1 MRVTEGIIYRSVTG
15 NLNRLRAGLQELN
28 QQVASGKRLVRPSD
42 DPVGAVSAQEVRA
55 KLAAMDQLKRNADS
69 WQGWLRS
76 TENAITSAQGVVS
89 RAREVAVQMSNAT
102 NSASQRTMAAEEVD
116 NLLEE
121 MVKLGNTQFQGR
133 YVFAGYRDDSDAFTV
148 TRDATGEITAVTYAG
163 DDGHHEMKV
172 GSSSRLESSLTGE
185 EVFQGSADL
194 FDTLIELRDA
204 LRANDV
210 SATTNT
216 LEDFV
221 DAGNNLGA
229 KVADVGSRLN
239 RLDLRLSVIEDT
251 KLAETERLSQI
262 EDADLV
268 EAISALKTKELAYE
282 AALQATAATQQLSLA
297 AYL

>member
-55 KLAAMDQLKRNADS
+55 KLTAMDQLKRNADS

-76 TENAITSAQGVVS
+76 TENAITSAQSIVS

-102 NSASQRTMAAEEVD
+102 NSASQRNMAAEEVD

-121 MVKLGNTQFQGR
+121 MINLGNTQFQGR
-133 YVFAGYRDDSDAFTV
+133 YVFAGYRDDSNAFTV
-148 TRDATGEITAVTYAG
+148 TRDAMGEITAVTYAG
-163 DDGHHEMKV
+163 DDNHHEMKV

-194 FDTLIELRDA
+194 FDTLIELRDS
-204 LRANDV
+204 LRANDI

-216 LEDFV
+216 LDDFV

-268 EAISALKTKELAYE
+268 EVISALKTKELAYE

>member
-15 NLNRLRAGLQELN
+15 NLNRLRAALQELN

-76 TENAITSAQGVVS
+76 TENAITSTQSVVS

-121 MVKLGNTQFQGR
+121 MINLGNTQFQGR

-148 TRDATGEITAVTYAG
+148 TRVGGEITNVTYAG

-194 FDTLIELRDA
+194 FDALIELRDA

-210 SATTNT
+210 SAITNT

-221 DAGNNLGA
+221 DVGNNLGA

>member
-1 MRVTEGIIYRSVTG
+1 MRVTEGIICRSVTG

-76 TENAITSAQGVVS
+76 TENAITSAQSIVS

-102 NSASQRTMAAEEVD
+102 NSASQRTMAAEEVN

-121 MVKLGNTQFQGR
+121 MINLGNTQFQGR
-133 YVFAGYRDDSDAFTV
+133 YVFAGYRDDSDAFEV
-148 TRDATGEITAVTYAG
+148 TRVNGEITAVTYAG

-172 GSSSRLESSLTGE
+172 GAGSRLESSLTGE

-194 FDTLIELRDA
+194 FDTLIELRDS
-204 LRANDV
+204 LRANDI

-216 LEDFV
+216 LDDFV

-268 EAISALKTKELAYE
+268 EVINALKTKELAYE
-282 AALQATAATQQLSLA
+282 AALQATASTQQLSLA

>member
-42 DPVGAVSAQEVRA
+42 DPVGAVSAQAVRA
-55 KLAAMDQLKRNADS
+55 KLSAMDQLKRNAES
-69 WQGWLRS
+69 WQGWLQS
-76 TENAITSAQGVVS
+76 TENAITSTQRVVS

-102 NSASQRTMAAEEVD
+102 NSASQRTMAAEEVN

-121 MVKLGNTQFQGR
+121 LINLGNTRFQGR
-133 YVFAGYRDDSDAFTV
+133 YVFAGYRDDSDAFEV
-148 TRDATGEITAVTYAG
+148 TRVNGEITAVTYAG
-163 DDGHHEMKV
+163 DDNHHEMKV
-172 GSSSRLESSLTGE
+172 GAGSRLESSLTGE

-194 FDTLIELRDA
+194 FDTLIELRDS
-204 LRANDV
+204 LRANDAD
-210 SATTNT
+210 ATAGT
-216 LEDFV
+216 LDDLV
-221 DAGNNLGA
+221 NAGNNLGA

-239 RLDLRLSVIEDT
+239 RLDLRLSVIKDT

-268 EAISALKTKELAYE
+268 EVISALKTKELAYE
-282 AALQATAATQQLSLA
+282 AALQATASTQQLNLA